1 LTVEIPQFAV
11 SAFLAVVSG
20 IAVAVLTHYLASRRE
35 CAARKARLVG
45 WLRWLSS
52 FLDQAEKGSIETKGK
67 LPWWADHTLQAA
79 GDAFFVLNEKESG
92 DLNALLSRAWSD
104 DVWSLEGIEVRLDH
118 EKAETMRKL
127 TTKLIAELSPKDP

>member
-1 LTVEIPQFAV
+1 MTVGIPQFAV

-67 LPWWADHTLQAA
+67 LHGGQTIHYKLPVTL
-79 GDAFFVLNEKESG
+79 FSC
-92 DLNALLSRAWSD
+92 
-104 DVWSLEGIEVRLDH
+104 
-118 EKAETMRKL
+118 
-127 TTKLIAELSPKDP
+127 